1 VPADESAQA
10 WLDAWDPMSELVDWD
25 LAVATAR
32 RLAPKGPPIQPKQAL
47 EAVRMIRGLA
57 VQAIEPVERVTG
69 MSAGPPDGAQVVD
82 RAAWIQSNA
91 DGMREALQPLMER
104 IDGREPPALL
114 RDLGSRGSAVQVGI
128 ALAWLSGKVLGQY
141 EAFAPAGQQGRLLLV
156 APTIVQVERQ
166 LGVPERDFRLWV
178 CLHEETHRLQFG
190 ANPWLSDYM
199 RSLIADFLEATE
211 LGVVEVA
218 QRLAS
223 AIATGVRGARPASL
237 VEAVQSPAQR
247 AVFDRMT
254 GLMSLLEGHA
264 EVVMD
269 EVGPQVVPSVA
280 LIRERFNQRRAQ
292 PKALDA
298 AARRL
303 MGMDVKMRQYSEGAA
318 FVRQVV
324 NEVGMAGFN
333 RVWTGPATLPSREEI
348 MRPQQWIDRMRVLT
362 PMPMAGT
369 AS

>member
-1 VPADESAQA
+1 MTEI
-10 WLDAWDPMSELVDWD
+10 VDWD
-25 LAVATAR
+25 LAVSTAR
-32 RLAPKGPPIQPKQAL
+32 RLAPRGPAVDPLRAV
-47 EAVRMIRGLA
+47 EAVRMIRELA
-57 VQAIEPVERVTG
+57 EEAIGPVEQVTG
-69 MSAGPPDGAQVVD
+69 LSAGASHGTRVVD

-91 DGMREALQPLMER
+91 DGMQVALTPLMDR
-104 IDGREPPALL
+104 IADREPPAIL
-114 RDLGSRGSAVQVGI
+114 RELGSRGSAFQVGI

-141 EAFAPAGQQGRLLLV
+141 EAFARPGERGRLLLV
-156 APTIVQVERQ
+156 APTIVQVEQQ
-166 LGVPERDFRLWV
+166 LGVPPRDFRLWV

-211 LGVVEVA
+211 LGLVDML
-218 QRLAS
+218 QRLVS
-223 AIATGVRGARPASL
+223 VLATGVRQGRVGSL

-292 PKALDA
+292 PNALDA
-298 AARRL
+298 TARRL
-303 MGMDVKMRQYSEGAA
+303 LGMDLKMRQYSEGAA
-318 FVRQVV
+318 FVRHVI
-324 NEVGMAGFN
+324 EAIGMEGFN
-333 RVWTGPATLPSREEI
+333 RVWEGPESLPSRAEI
-348 MRPQQWIDRMRVLT
+348 ANPEQWVVRMGARPHASA
-362 PMPMAGT
+362 PPAG
-369 AS
+369 

>member
-1 VPADESAQA
+1 
-10 WLDAWDPMSELVDWD
+10 MSDIVDWE
-25 LAVATAR
+25 LAVGTAQ
-32 RLAPKGPPIQPKQAL
+32 RLAPRGPAVEPRLAV
-47 EAVRMIRGLA
+47 EAVRMIRDLA
-57 VQAIEPVERVTG
+57 SQAIEPVERVTG
-69 MSAGPPDGAQVVD
+69 MSAGPPDGARVVD

-91 DGMREALQPLMER
+91 DGMQVALQPLMER
-104 IDGREPPALL
+104 IDEREPPVLL
-114 RDLGSRGSAVQVGI
+114 RELGSRGSAIQVGV

-141 EAFAPAGQQGRLLLV
+141 EAFAAPGERGRLLLV

-211 LGVVEVA
+211 LGLAEVLK
-218 QRLAS
+218 RLVS
-223 AIATGVRGARPASL
+223 VLATGVRGGRSASL

-298 AARRL
+298 TARRL
-303 MGMDVKMRQYSEGAA
+303 LGMDIKMRQYSDGAA

-324 NEVGMAGFN
+324 QQVGMEGFN
-333 RVWTGPATLPSREEI
+333 LIWAGPQSLPSREEI
-348 MRPQQWIDRMRVLT
+348 AHPDQWIARVHQ
-362 PMPMAGT
+362 PPFGSSAPVSG
-369 AS
+369 ADEQIRAV

>member
-1 VPADESAQA
+1 MTQI
-10 WLDAWDPMSELVDWD
+10 VDWN
-25 LAVATAR
+25 LAVSTAQ
-32 RLAPKGPPIQPKQAL
+32 RLAPRGPAVQPRQAV
-47 EAVRMIRGLA
+47 EAVRMIRDLA
-57 VQAIEPVERVTG
+57 AQAVEPVQAVTG
-69 MSAGPPDGAQVVD
+69 LSAGPADGAEVVD
-82 RAAWIQSNA
+82 RPAWIQSNA
-91 DGMREALQPLMER
+91 DGMQQALQPLMELVE
-104 IDGREPPALL
+104 GREPPALL
-114 RDLGSRGSAVQVGI
+114 RELGSRGSAIQVGV

-141 EAFAPAGQQGRLLLV
+141 EAFAPPGQRGRLLLV

-166 LGVPERDFRLWV
+166 LSVPERDFRLWV

-199 RSLIADFLEATE
+199 RSLIADFLQATE
-211 LGVVEVA
+211 LGVAEVL
-218 QRLAS
+218 QRLVS
-223 AIATGVRGARPASL
+223 VLATGVRGGRQGSL
-237 VEAVQSPAQR
+237 VEAIQSPAQR

-264 EVVMD
+264 DVVMD

-303 MGMDVKMRQYSEGAA
+303 LGMDIKMRQYSDGAA

-324 NEVGMAGFN
+324 QQVGMADFN
-333 RVWTGPATLPSREEI
+333 RVWSGPTTLPSREEI
-348 MRPQQWIDRMRVLT
+348 KNPQQWIDRM
-362 PMPMAGT
+362 
-369 AS
+369 ASLPSHPPTHCASAPVTGADAQIAAV